1 MLTPHHR
8 ALFEASYS
16 ALLLR
21 SDPRDR
27 PRPIATPPTPPADQ
41 PRSKPDSDLR
51 GS

>member
-21 SDPRDR
+21 SDPGDR
-27 PRPIATPPTPPADQ
+27 LRPATAAPTPPADQ
-41 PRSKPDSDLR
+41 PRPKPDSNLR